1 MKERRC
7 EIQDKKCEIR
17 DIRYKIRDTNRGK
30 REIKKIQDV
39 RLKMQNGTQEAN
51 YLTHNYDMVAASKV
65 GVRLHVF

>member
-30 REIKKIQDV
+30 CEIKKIQHV
-39 RLKMQNGTQEAN
+39 R
-51 YLTHNYDMVAASKV
+51 
-65 GVRLHVF
+65 